1 MNEIS
6 FPQQIK
12 SAYQSLEVVQQLAG
26 KAPASLKVELR
37 EALAPL
43 AATLEQLQ
51 STEEVLRESEARYR
65 ALFDDSPVALWEEDF
80 SEVKLQFE
88 RLRAAGI
95 TDFKAYFDDHPQF
108 VRELIS
114 KIKVLDVNESALTLY
129 EAQDKTTLLGS
140 LKARDPEEIPQF
152 ACEFSKLA
160 AGETFFETTGW
171 TRTQQGKSLELIIR
185 WSVPPGYEETLAR
198 VIVSVIDITARKQAE
213 EGLRKS
219 EERFRT
225 LFETAAV
232 GIISVVGRDG
242 KLAECNPAF
251 QKMLGYSERELRQM
265 TLIEVTAPDDCE
277 SSMAVYKELRTG
289 KRDHVLMEK
298 RYRRKDGRDMWAFIS
313 AVAQRNSNGDWLNNY
328 AIVQDISQRKLAEE
342 ALVYQAN
349 LLQNVSDA
357 IIATDLELRITSWN
371 KAAEKIYGWHEDEVI
386 GRNIDAVCQTEFLD
400 ETREEA
406 QKRFSDEGQWRGKVR
421 QEHKNGTEIFVMISV
436 SWLKD
441 DNGNPIGGVTVNR
454 DITDHIAIQRALLE
468 SEARLEGII
477 GTATDAIVTVDEEQR
492 IILFNA
498 AAEQM
503 FGYQADEVMGE
514 PLELLIPERFRDAH
528 SRHLH
533 HFGQFGV
540 TARKMG
546 IPGEVQGRRAD
557 GQEFPIEVMISQ
569 VEVSGHRLSTSILRD
584 VTERKRME
592 LQQAQL
598 FEEISQKREQLRALT
613 GRLVET
619 EEAERKAI
627 ARELHDQVGQTLTG
641 LDLNLNVIKE
651 QISGALPQANASI
664 QTHLDDSLAL
674 VEQIGTRIRDIMAE
688 LRPSVLD
695 DYGLLAALHWYRSQL
710 TSRANFAIVIQG
722 DEPAPRLPAPV
733 ELALFR
739 ITQEALTNVARHAQ
753 AGQVTVSLA
762 SDNGTV
768 RLIIADDGLGFEIE
782 DRNNLSGRQS
792 WGLLTMAERAE
803 AVGGHCRVES
813 HPSQGTQVIVEIQHV
828 QDGKQ

>member
-1 MNEIS
+1 
-6 FPQQIK
+6 
-12 SAYQSLEVVQQLAG
+12 
-26 KAPASLKVELR
+26 
-37 EALAPL
+37 
-43 AATLEQLQ
+43 
-51 STEEVLRESEARYR
+51 
-65 ALFDDSPVALWEEDF
+65 
-80 SEVKLQFE
+80 
-88 RLRAAGI
+88 
-95 TDFKAYFDDHPQF
+95 
-108 VRELIS
+108 
-114 KIKVLDVNESALTLY
+114 
-129 EAQDKTTLLGS
+129 
-140 LKARDPEEIPQF
+140 
-152 ACEFSKLA
+152 
-160 AGETFFETTGW
+160 
-171 TRTQQGKSLELIIR
+171 
-185 WSVPPGYEETLAR
+185 
-198 VIVSVIDITARKQAE
+198 
-213 EGLRKS
+213 
-219 EERFRT
+219 
-225 LFETAAV
+225 
-232 GIISVVGRDG
+232 
-242 KLAECNPAF
+242 
-251 QKMLGYSERELRQM
+251 
-265 TLIEVTAPDDCE
+265 
-277 SSMAVYKELRTG
+277 
-289 KRDHVLMEK
+289 
-298 RYRRKDGRDMWAFIS
+298 
-313 AVAQRNSNGDWLNNY
+313 
-328 AIVQDISQRKLAEE
+328 
-342 ALVYQAN
+342 
-349 LLQNVSDA
+349 
-357 IIATDLELRITSWN
+357 
-371 KAAEKIYGWHEDEVI
+371 
-386 GRNIDAVCQTEFLD
+386 
-400 ETREEA
+400 
-406 QKRFSDEGQWRGKVR
+406 
-421 QEHKNGTEIFVMISV
+421 MISV

-454 DITDHIAIQRALLE
+454 DITDHIAIQQALLE
-468 SEARLEGII
+468 SETRLEGII

-664 QTHLDDSLAL
+664 QTYLDDSLAL

-753 AGQVTVSLA
+753 ASQVTVRLE

-782 DRNNLSGRQS
+782 DSNNLSGRQS